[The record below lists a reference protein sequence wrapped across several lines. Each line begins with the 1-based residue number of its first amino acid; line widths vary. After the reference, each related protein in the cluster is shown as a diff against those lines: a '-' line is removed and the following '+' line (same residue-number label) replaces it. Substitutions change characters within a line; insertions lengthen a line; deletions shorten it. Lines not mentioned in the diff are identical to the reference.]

1 MSYRKYEYESM
12 KLLSE
17 TVFQKYGYS
26 PEDAETITDVLLKA
40 DLMGIESH
48 GVNRMI
54 LYTYG
59 ISIGR
64 IKVDAKPEIVHE
76 TPISAV
82 FDGHAC
88 MGQIVSS
95 QAMKLAVKKA
105 KEHGIGFTTV
115 RNSNH
120 YGIAGYYS
128 LMAAEEGLVGMSMT
142 NTQALV
148 VPTFG
153 RMPLLGT
160 NPIAFSVPAK
170 PYPFHLDMSTSV
182 VTGGKM
188 EVYAKNKQPCPE
200 GWLVDENGSVN
211 TDAGVFVAN
220 RGKGHGG
227 LLPLGGAGELYGGHK
242 GFGMS
247 MMVEIMTGIFS
258 GGVTSSGVRNTPEK
272 ELCCHMFLA
281 IDPAIFNED
290 REQIF
295 RHLSEFMQM
304 LRDSEKA
311 EGHDR
316 IYTHGEKE
324 FENIEK
330 NRAEGIKLNDAT
342 YEEIVKLSAKVG
354 IDAEKYLKEAG

>member
-148 VPTFG
+148 V
-153 RMPLLGT
+153 R
-160 NPIAFSVPAK
+160 
-170 PYPFHLDMSTSV
+170 
-182 VTGGKM
+182 
-188 EVYAKNKQPCPE
+188 
-200 GWLVDENGSVN
+200 
-211 TDAGVFVAN
+211 
-220 RGKGHGG
+220 
-227 LLPLGGAGELYGGHK
+227 PLG
-242 GFGMS
+242 
-247 MMVEIMTGIFS
+247 VC
-258 GGVTSSGVRNTPEK
+258 R
-272 ELCCHMFLA
+272 FLA
-281 IDPAIFNED
+281 
-290 REQIF
+290 
-295 RHLSEFMQM
+295 
-304 LRDSEKA
+304 
-311 EGHDR
+311 R
-316 IYTHGEKE
+316 IPLH
-324 FENIEK
+324 FPSRQSPIPSIWICLQ
-330 NRAEGIKLNDAT
+330 AW
-342 YEEIVKLSAKVG
+342 
-354 IDAEKYLKEAG
+354 